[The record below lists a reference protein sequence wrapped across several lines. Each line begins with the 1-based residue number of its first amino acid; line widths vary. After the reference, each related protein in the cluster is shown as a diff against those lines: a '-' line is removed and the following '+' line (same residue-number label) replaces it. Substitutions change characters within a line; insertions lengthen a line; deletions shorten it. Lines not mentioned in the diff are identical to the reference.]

1 MGPPQRRPRGD
12 LARGEPAAGRG
23 DRARGSAPG
32 GDPRAGGTTAP
43 APDYYDGPRRLS
55 PLDGDVV
62 DGVYVAGTFEGFTQV
77 LAGIDGDRAP
87 FRVFTLTSP
96 PRLVVDVAATE

>member
-1 MGPPQRRPRGD
+1 M
-12 LARGEPAAGRG
+12 
-23 DRARGSAPG
+23 
-32 GDPRAGGTTAP
+32 
-43 APDYYDGPRRLS
+43 
-55 PLDGDVV
+55 
-62 DGVYVAGTFEGFTQV
+62 YVAGTFEGFTQV